1 MKNKLYFGDNLEVLR
16 EFESDSV
23 DLIATDP
30 PFNSGRDYNIF
41 LADSKAQKKAFADI
55 WTWDAAAK
63 NLRADIEKR
72 ALGGGAYEALN
83 NALKGYDLILNNAVS
98 GNKAAMRAYLAFMGP
113 RLAEMWRVLKQ
124 TGSIYLHCD
133 PSASHY
139 LKGIM
144 DAVWDQSN
152 RSKNQFF
159 RNEIIWHYT
168 GGGRAKRYYSRKH
181 DVLLYYT
188 KSDNFDHCFNI
199 DEIRVPYKE
208 TSGFAKGGIVSKSG
222 KRYKPH
228 PKGTPVD
235 DVWDIPIIN
244 PLSKER
250 LGYPTQKPLDL
261 YERIIKASSKEG
273 DAVLDPFAGCGTT
286 IDAAHGL
293 DRRWIGID
301 LTILALEPMQKRLSE
316 RHEIKPHIDY
326 QIFGYPTNLQEAQ
339 KLAEH
344 PRRKHDFANWAVTR
358 LGLRPTPD
366 VGDGGF
372 DGAASMQ
379 VWTLNEKES
388 ARIIAEVKSGKPTM
402 TQVRAFCHTIRKN
415 KAKMGVFITLGRVT
429 KGMRQEAADMGTF
442 EHNKQTYPRF
452 QFWEIDEAYFDDPAS
467 IKKQIRIP
475 EQWIIEP
482 GRKAERHVKDTQGAL
497 NMKGSF

>member
-1 MKNKLYFGDNLEVLR
+1 MKNKLYFGDNLEVMQ

-63 NLRADIEKR
+63 DQRAEIEKR
-72 ALGGGAYEALN
+72 AQRGGAYEALN
-83 NALKGYDLILNNAVS
+83 NALKGYDLVLQNAVS

-113 RLAEMWRVLKQ
+113 RLAEMHRILKP
-124 TGSIYLHCD
+124 TGSVYLHCD
-133 PSASHY
+133 HSASHY

-144 DAVWDQSN
+144 DAVWDQGN
-152 RSKNQFF
+152 RKKNEHF
-159 RNEIIWHYT
+159 RNEIVWAYRT
-168 GGGRAKRYYSRKH
+168 GGVSNAWFGRKH
-181 DVLLYYT
+181 DIILFYT
-188 KSDNFDHCFNI
+188 KSPKREHIFNLKKERSYNRDFKPYQFKGVSEYQ
-199 DEIRVPYKE
+199 DEE
-208 TSGFAKGGIVSKSG
+208 G
-222 KRYKPH
+222 KWYTMAALR
-228 PKGTPVD
+228 
-235 DVWDIPIIN
+235 DVWEIN
-244 PLSKER
+244 AVGRSSGER
-250 LGYPTQKPLDL
+250 LGYPTQKPFEL
-261 YERIIKASSKEG
+261 YERIIEVSSHEG
-273 DAVLDPFAGCGTT
+273 CVVLDPFAGCGTT
-286 IDAAHGL
+286 IDAAHAL
-293 DRRWIGID
+293 NRRWISID
-301 LTILALEPMQKRLSE
+301 LTILALEPMQKRLLE
-316 RHEIKPHIDY
+316 RHGIQPHVDY

-372 DGAASMQ
+372 DGVASMQ
-379 VWTLNEKES
+379 VWTIYEKED
-388 ARIIAEVKSGKPTM
+388 AQIIAEVKSGNPTL

-415 KAKMGVFITLGRVT
+415 KAKMGVFITLGKIT
-429 KGMRQEAADMGTF
+429 KGMRQEAEDMGTF

-482 GRKAERHVKDTQGAL
+482 GRKAERHVKDTQGEL
-497 NMKGSF
+497 IQP

>member
-41 LADSKAQKKAFADI
+41 LPDSKAQKKAYTDI
-55 WTWDAAAK
+55 WTWDRAAQDQ
-63 NLRADIEKR
+63 RADIERR
-72 ALGGGAYEALN
+72 AEAGGAYKALD
-83 NALKGYDLILNNAVS
+83 NALKGYDLLLNNAVS

-113 RLAEMWRVLKQ
+113 RLAEMHRVLKPS
-124 TGSIYLHCD
+124 GSVYLHCD

-139 LKGIM
+139 LKGVM
-144 DAVWDQSN
+144 DAIWDQDN
-152 RSKNQFF
+152 RKKNEHYL
-159 RNEIIWHYT
+159 NEIVWAYRT
-168 GGGRAKRYYSRKH
+168 GGVSKKRWARKH
-181 DVLLYYT
+181 DILLFYAKSKAYRHKPLQERVYYE
-188 KSDNFDHCFNI
+188 KPFFNENQ
-199 DEIRVPYKE
+199 DEEGRYYADVYIR
-208 TSGFAKGGIVSKSG
+208 
-222 KRYKPH
+222 
-228 PKGTPVD
+228 
-235 DVWDIPIIN
+235 DVWNDIKPIIN
-244 PLSKER
+244 VSKER
-250 LGYPTQKPLDL
+250 LDYPTQKPIAL
-261 YERIIKASSKEG
+261 YERIIAASSSEG
-273 DAVLDPFAGCGTT
+273 DVVLDPFAGGGTT
-286 IDAAHGL
+286 IDAAHTL
-293 DRRWIGID
+293 DRRWIGIE
-301 LTILALEPMQKRLSE
+301 LTILALDKIERRMNE
-316 RHEIKPHIDY
+316 RHGIKPHIDY
-326 QIFGYPTNLQEAQ
+326 EISGYPTNLQEAQ

-344 PRRKHDFANWAVTR
+344 RRRKHDFANWAVTR

-379 VWTLNEKES
+379 VWTIYEKED
-388 ARIIAEVKSGKPTM
+388 AQIIAEVKSGNPTLG
-402 TQVRAFCHTIRKN
+402 QVRAFCHVIEKN

-429 KGMRQEAADMGTF
+429 TGMRQEAADMGKF
-442 EHNKQTYPRF
+442 KHNEQTYPRF
-452 QFWEIDEAYFDDPAS
+452 QFWEIDEAYFVDPAS